1 MNNLGYDLTS
11 RAEVDFTDDVDHT
24 STTLEL
30 AMDANLKALY
40 LTNNRIPAPYDQCI
54 KTFHPWSLK
63 CLEPWVSI

>member
-30 AMDANLKALY
+30 AMDTNLKALY
-40 LTNNRIPAPYDQCI
+40 LTNNRIPPPYDPMC
-54 KTFHPWSLK
+54 
-63 CLEPWVSI
+63 